1 MLRKQPMQ
9 KVESVKRKWF
19 CNEYQ
24 YQESKAIIIKNFGN
38 YPFFFALVPSQL
50 QEILIKKKTLRLT
63 AEIFANHIGQTKI
76 TD

>member
-19 CNEYQ
+19 WNEYQ

-50 QEILIKKKTLRLT
+50 QEILIEK
-63 AEIFANHIGQTKI
+63 
-76 TD
+76 

>member
-38 YPFFFALVPSQL
+38 YPFFFALVSSQL

-63 AEIFANHIGQTKI
+63 AKIFANHIGQTKI